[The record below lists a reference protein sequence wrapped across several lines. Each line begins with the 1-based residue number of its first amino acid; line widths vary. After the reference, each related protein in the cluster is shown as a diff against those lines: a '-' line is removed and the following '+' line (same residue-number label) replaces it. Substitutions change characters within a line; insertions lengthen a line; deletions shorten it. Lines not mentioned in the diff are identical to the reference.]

1 MAYFNYHAK
10 AKRLILSGK
19 LIGYYFAE
27 NYRGIKPALV
37 LLFDDD
43 KHPVMPIR
51 KHKFIE
57 YLSILEGLSSPLNK
71 D

>member
-10 AKRLILSGK
+10 AKFLIKNGK
-19 LIGYYFAE
+19 LIGYYFTE

-37 LLFDDD
+37 LLFNDD

-51 KHKFIE
+51 EHKFSE
-57 YLSILEGLSSPLNK
+57 YLNILQNFTLPNK